1 MEYLISIEGME
12 AAPQGSKKYVGRGI
26 MIETSKRLK
35 SWRKEVNLRAK
46 LIVDDI
52 IKEPVEIEVVFWFKR
67 PLKHY
72 LPNGM
77 LRQAAPVYIT
87 NKNKGD
93 LDKLCRGVLDSL
105 TKSAFA
111 DDSQVVSLHAVKK
124 YCETESET
132 GADIKIKTINE
143 KDFMGGLS

>member
-1 MEYLISIEGME
+1 MEYIITIKGIES
-12 AAPQGSKKYVGRGI
+12 APQGSKKHVGKGI
-26 MIETSKRLK
+26 MVETCKRLK
-35 SWRKEVNLRAK
+35 SWRKEVSLRAK
-46 LIVDDI
+46 LIVDEI
-52 IKEPVEIEVVFWFKR
+52 IEEPVEVEVVFWFKR

-77 LRQAAPVYIT
+77 VRQSAPVYIT

-93 LDKLCRGVLDSL
+93 LDKHCRALLDSL

-124 YCETESET
+124 YCETESQT
-132 GADIKIKTINE
+132 GATIKIRSIN
-143 KDFMGGLS
+143 L

>member
-1 MEYLISIEGME
+1 MEYIITIKGIES
-12 AAPQGSKKYVGRGI
+12 APQGSKKHVGRGI
-26 MIETSKRLK
+26 MVETCKRLK
-35 SWRKEVNLRAK
+35 SWRKEVSLRAK
-46 LIVDDI
+46 LIVDEI
-52 IKEPVEIEVVFWFKR
+52 IEEPVEIEVVFWFKR

-77 LRQAAPVYIT
+77 LRQSAPVYIT

-93 LDKLCRGVLDSL
+93 IDKHCRALLDSL

-124 YCETESET
+124 YCETESQT
-132 GADIKIKTINE
+132 GATIKIRSIN
-143 KDFMGGLS
+143 L

>member
-1 MEYLISIEGME
+1 MEYIITIKGIES
-12 AAPQGSKKYVGRGI
+12 APQGSKKHVGRGI
-26 MIETSKRLK
+26 MVETCKRLK
-35 SWRKEVNLRAK
+35 SWRKEVSLWAK
-46 LIVDDI
+46 LIVDEI
-52 IKEPVEIEVVFWFKR
+52 IEEPVEVEVVFWFKR

-77 LRQAAPVYIT
+77 VRQSAPVYIT

-93 LDKLCRGVLDSL
+93 LDKHCRALLDSL

-124 YCETESET
+124 YCETESQT
-132 GADIKIKTINE
+132 GATIKIRSIN
-143 KDFMGGLS
+143 L

>member
-1 MEYLISIEGME
+1 MEYIISVKGME
-12 AAPQGSKKYVGRGI
+12 SAPQGSKKHVGNGI
-26 MIETSKRLK
+26 MVETSKRLK
-35 SWRKEVNLRAK
+35 SWRKTVEMRAK
-46 LIVDDI
+46 LIVTDI
-52 IKEPVEIEVVFWFKR
+52 MIEPVEVEVVFWFKR
-67 PLKHY
+67 PQRHY

-77 LRQAAPVYIT
+77 VRQSAPVYIT

-93 LDKLCRGVLDSL
+93 LDKHCRALLDSL

-132 GADIKIKTINE
+132 GANIRIKTLDE
-143 KDFMGGLS
+143 KANLD

>member
-1 MEYLISIEGME
+1 MEYIITIKGIES
-12 AAPQGSKKYVGRGI
+12 APQGSKKHVGRGI
-26 MIETSKRLK
+26 MVETCKRLK
-35 SWRKEVNLRAK
+35 SWRKEVSLRAK
-46 LIVDDI
+46 LIVDEI
-52 IKEPVEIEVVFWFKR
+52 IEEPVEVEVVFWFKR

-77 LRQAAPVYIT
+77 LRQSAPVYIT

-93 LDKLCRGVLDSL
+93 LDKHCRALLDSL

-124 YCETESET
+124 YCETESQT
-132 GADIKIKTINE
+132 GATIKIRSIN
-143 KDFMGGLS
+143 L

>member
-1 MEYLISIEGME
+1 MEYIISIKGIES
-12 AAPQGSKKYVGRGI
+12 APQGSKKHVGRGI
-26 MIETSKRLK
+26 MVETCKRLK
-35 SWRKEVNLRAK
+35 SWRKEVSLRAK
-46 LIVDDI
+46 LIVDEI
-52 IKEPVEIEVVFWFKR
+52 IEEPVEVEVVFWFKR

-77 LRQAAPVYIT
+77 LRQSAPVYIT

-93 LDKLCRGVLDSL
+93 IDKHCRALLDSL

-124 YCETESET
+124 YCETESQT
-132 GADIKIKTINE
+132 GATIKIRSIN
-143 KDFMGGLS
+143 L

>member
-1 MEYLISIEGME
+1 MES
-12 AAPQGSKKYVGRGI
+12 APQGSKKHVGNGI
-26 MIETSKRLK
+26 MVETCKRLK

-46 LIVDDI
+46 LIVDEVI
-52 IKEPVEIEVVFWFKR
+52 TEPVEIEVVFWFKR

-72 LPNGM
+72 LPNKM
-77 LRQAAPVYIT
+77 VRQSAPVYIT

-93 LDKLCRGVLDSL
+93 IDKHCRALLDSL

-124 YCETESET
+124 YCETESQT
-132 GADIKIKTINE
+132 GATIKIRTI
-143 KDFMGGLS
+143 SV

>member
-1 MEYLISIEGME
+1 MEYIIHVKGME
-12 AAPQGSKKYVGRGI
+12 SAPQGSKKHVGNGI
-26 MIETSKRLK
+26 MVETSKRLK
-35 SWRKEVNLRAK
+35 SWRK

-52 IKEPVEIEVVFWFKR
+52 IKEPVSIEVVFWFKR
-67 PLKHY
+67 PKSHY
-72 LPNGM
+72 LACGI

-93 LDKLCRGVLDSL
+93 LDKHCRSLLDSL

-124 YCETESET
+124 YCETESEA
-132 GADIKIKTINE
+132 GADIKIRTIKN
-143 KDFMGGLS
+143 

>member
-1 MEYLISIEGME
+1 MEYIISVKGME
-12 AAPQGSKKYVGRGI
+12 SAPQGSKKHVGNGI
-26 MIETSKRLK
+26 MVETSKRLK
-35 SWRKEVNLRAK
+35 SWRVEVNRRAK

-52 IKEPVEIEVVFWFKR
+52 IEEPVEVDVIFWFKR
-67 PLKHY
+67 PLRHY
-72 LPNGM
+72 LPNKM
-77 LRQAAPVYIT
+77 LRQSAPTYIT

-93 LDKLCRGVLDSL
+93 IDKHCRALLDSL

-132 GADIKIKTINE
+132 GATIKIRTINE
-143 KDFMGGLS
+143 TDFMGGLS

>member
-1 MEYLISIEGME
+1 MES
-12 AAPQGSKKYVGRGI
+12 APQGSKKHVGRGI
-26 MIETSKRLK
+26 MVETCKRLK
-35 SWRKEVNLRAK
+35 SWRKEVSLRAK
-46 LIVDDI
+46 LIVDEI
-52 IKEPVEIEVVFWFKR
+52 IEEPVEIEVVFWFKR

-77 LRQAAPVYIT
+77 VRQSAPMYIT

-93 LDKLCRGVLDSL
+93 LDKHCRALLDSL

-124 YCETESET
+124 YCETESQT
-132 GADIKIKTINE
+132 GATIKIRSIN
-143 KDFMGGLS
+143 L

>member
-1 MEYLISIEGME
+1 MEYIITIKGIES
-12 AAPQGSKKYVGRGI
+12 APQGSKKHVGRGI
-26 MIETSKRLK
+26 MVETCKRLK
-35 SWRKEVNLRAK
+35 SWRKEVSLRAK
-46 LIVDDI
+46 LTVDEI
-52 IKEPVEIEVVFWFKR
+52 IEEPVEIEVVFWFKR

-77 LRQAAPVYIT
+77 VRQSAPVYIT

-93 LDKLCRGVLDSL
+93 IDKHCRALLDSL

-124 YCETESET
+124 YCETESQT
-132 GADIKIKTINE
+132 GATIKIRTIN
-143 KDFMGGLS
+143 L

>member
-1 MEYLISIEGME
+1 MEYIITIKGIES
-12 AAPQGSKKYVGRGI
+12 APQGSKKHVGRGI
-26 MIETSKRLK
+26 MVETCKRLK
-35 SWRKEVNLRAK
+35 SWRKEVSLMAK
-46 LIVDDI
+46 LIVNEI
-52 IKEPVEIEVVFWFKR
+52 IEEPVEVEVVFWFKR

-77 LRQAAPVYIT
+77 VRQSAPVYIT

-93 LDKLCRGVLDSL
+93 IDKHCRALLDSL

-124 YCETESET
+124 YCETESQT
-132 GADIKIKTINE
+132 GATIKIRSIN
-143 KDFMGGLS
+143 L

>member
-1 MEYLISIEGME
+1 MEYIITIKGIES
-12 AAPQGSKKYVGRGI
+12 APQGSKKHVGRGI
-26 MIETSKRLK
+26 MVETCKRLK
-35 SWRKEVNLRAK
+35 SWRKEVSLRAK
-46 LIVDDI
+46 LIVDEI
-52 IKEPVEIEVVFWFKR
+52 IEEPVEVEVVFWFKR

-77 LRQAAPVYIT
+77 VRQSAPVYIT

-93 LDKLCRGVLDSL
+93 LDKHCRALLDSL

-124 YCETESET
+124 YCETESQA
-132 GADIKIKTINE
+132 GATIKIRSIN
-143 KDFMGGLS
+143 L

>member
-1 MEYLISIEGME
+1 MEYIITIKGIES
-12 AAPQGSKKYVGRGI
+12 APQGSKKHVGRGI
-26 MIETSKRLK
+26 MVETCKRLK
-35 SWRKEVNLRAK
+35 SWRKEVSLRTK
-46 LIVDDI
+46 LIVDEI
-52 IKEPVEIEVVFWFKR
+52 IEEPVEVEVVFWFKR

-77 LRQAAPVYIT
+77 VRQSAPVYIT

-93 LDKLCRGVLDSL
+93 LDKHCRALLDSL

-124 YCETESET
+124 YCETESQT
-132 GADIKIKTINE
+132 GATIKIRSIN
-143 KDFMGGLS
+143 L

>member
-1 MEYLISIEGME
+1 MEYIITIKGME
-12 AAPQGSKKYVGRGI
+12 SAPQGSKKHVGRGI
-26 MIETSKRLK
+26 MVETCKRLK
-35 SWRKEVNLRAK
+35 SWRKEVSLRAK
-46 LIVDDI
+46 LIVDEI
-52 IKEPVEIEVVFWFKR
+52 IVEPVEVEVVFWFKR

-77 LRQAAPVYIT
+77 VRQSAPVYIT

-93 LDKLCRGVLDSL
+93 IDKHCRALLDSL

-124 YCETESET
+124 YCETESQT
-132 GADIKIKTINE
+132 GATIKIRSIN
-143 KDFMGGLS
+143 L

>member
-1 MEYLISIEGME
+1 MEYIITIKGIES
-12 AAPQGSKKYVGRGI
+12 APQGSKKHVGRGI
-26 MIETSKRLK
+26 MIETCKRLK
-35 SWRKEVNLRAK
+35 SWRKEVSLRAK
-46 LIVDDI
+46 LIVDEI
-52 IKEPVEIEVVFWFKR
+52 IEEPVEVEVVFWFKR

-77 LRQAAPVYIT
+77 VRQSAPVYIT

-93 LDKLCRGVLDSL
+93 LDKHCRALLDSL

-124 YCETESET
+124 YCETESQT
-132 GADIKIKTINE
+132 GATIKIRTIN
-143 KDFMGGLS
+143 L

>member
-1 MEYLISIEGME
+1 MEYIISIKGIES
-12 AAPQGSKKYVGRGI
+12 APQGSKKHVGRGI
-26 MIETSKRLK
+26 MVETCKRLK
-35 SWRKEVNLRAK
+35 SWRKEVSLRAK
-46 LIVDDI
+46 LIVDEI
-52 IKEPVEIEVVFWFKR
+52 IEEPVEVEVVFWFKR

-77 LRQAAPVYIT
+77 VRQSAPVYIT

-93 LDKLCRGVLDSL
+93 LDKHCRALLDSL

-124 YCETESET
+124 YCETESQT
-132 GADIKIKTINE
+132 GANIIIRILKR
-143 KDFMGGLS
+143 

>member
-1 MEYLISIEGME
+1 MEYIITIKGIES
-12 AAPQGSKKYVGRGI
+12 APQGSKKHVGRGI
-26 MIETSKRLK
+26 MVETCKRLK
-35 SWRKEVNLRAK
+35 SWRKEVSLRAK
-46 LIVDDI
+46 LIVDEI
-52 IKEPVEIEVVFWFKR
+52 IEEPVEVEVVFWFKR

-77 LRQAAPVYIT
+77 VRQSAPVYIT

-93 LDKLCRGVLDSL
+93 LDKHCRALLDSL

-124 YCETESET
+124 YCETESQT
-132 GADIKIKTINE
+132 GATIKIRSIN
-143 KDFMGGLS
+143 L

>member
-1 MEYLISIEGME
+1 MEYIITIKGIES
-12 AAPQGSKKYVGRGI
+12 APQGSKKHVGRGI
-26 MIETSKRLK
+26 MVETCKRLK
-35 SWRKEVNLRAK
+35 SWRKEVSLRAK
-46 LIVDDI
+46 LIVDEI
-52 IKEPVEIEVVFWFKR
+52 IEEPVEIEVVFWFKR

-77 LRQAAPVYIT
+77 LRQSAPVYIT

-93 LDKLCRGVLDSL
+93 LDKHCRALLDSL

-124 YCETESET
+124 YCETESQT
-132 GADIKIKTINE
+132 GATIKIRSIN
-143 KDFMGGLS
+143 L

>member
-1 MEYLISIEGME
+1 MLFRS
-12 AAPQGSKKYVGRGI
+12 
-26 MIETSKRLK
+26 
-35 SWRKEVNLRAK
+35 N
-46 LIVDDI
+46 
-52 IKEPVEIEVVFWFKR
+52 EPVAIEVVFWFKR
-67 PLKHY
+67 PKLHY
-72 LPNGM
+72 LPCGI

-93 LDKLCRGVLDSL
+93 LDKHCRALLDSL

-132 GADIKIKTINE
+132 GATIKIRTINE
-143 KDFMGGLS
+143 TDFMGSLS

>member
-1 MEYLISIEGME
+1 MEYIITIKGIES
-12 AAPQGSKKYVGRGI
+12 APQGSKKHVGRGI
-26 MIETSKRLK
+26 MVETCKRLK
-35 SWRKEVNLRAK
+35 SWRKEVSLRAK
-46 LIVDDI
+46 LIVDEI
-52 IKEPVEIEVVFWFKR
+52 IEEPVEIEVVFWFKR

-77 LRQAAPVYIT
+77 LRQSAPVYIT

-93 LDKLCRGVLDSL
+93 IDKHCRALLDSL

-124 YCETESET
+124 YCETESQT
-132 GADIKIKTINE
+132 GATIKIRSIN
-143 KDFMGGLS
+143 

>member
-1 MEYLISIEGME
+1 MEYIITIKGIES
-12 AAPQGSKKYVGRGI
+12 APQGSKKHVGRGI
-26 MIETSKRLK
+26 MVETCKRLK
-35 SWRKEVNLRAK
+35 SWRKEVSLRAK
-46 LIVDDI
+46 LIVDEI
-52 IKEPVEIEVVFWFKR
+52 IDEQVEVEVVFWFKR

-77 LRQAAPVYIT
+77 VRQSAPVYIT

-93 LDKLCRGVLDSL
+93 LDKHCRALLDSL

-124 YCETESET
+124 YCETESQT
-132 GADIKIKTINE
+132 GATIKIKTI
-143 KDFMGGLS
+143 FA

>member
-1 MEYLISIEGME
+1 MEYIITIKGIES
-12 AAPQGSKKYVGRGI
+12 APQGSKKHVGRGI
-26 MIETSKRLK
+26 MVETCKRLK
-35 SWRKEVNLRAK
+35 SWRKEVSLRAK
-46 LIVDDI
+46 LIVDEI
-52 IKEPVEIEVVFWFKR
+52 IEEPVEVEVVFWFKR

-77 LRQAAPVYIT
+77 VRQSAPVYIT

-93 LDKLCRGVLDSL
+93 IDKHCRALLDSL

-124 YCETESET
+124 YCETESQT
-132 GADIKIKTINE
+132 GATIKIRTIN
-143 KDFMGGLS
+143 L

>member
-1 MEYLISIEGME
+1 MEYIITIKGIES
-12 AAPQGSKKYVGRGI
+12 APQGSKKHVGRGI
-26 MIETSKRLK
+26 MLETCKRLK
-35 SWRKEVNLRAK
+35 SWRKEVSLRAK
-46 LIVDDI
+46 LIVDEI
-52 IKEPVEIEVVFWFKR
+52 IEEPVEVEVGFWFKR

-77 LRQAAPVYIT
+77 VRQSAPVYIT

-93 LDKLCRGVLDSL
+93 IDKHCRALLDSL

-124 YCETESET
+124 YCETESQT
-132 GADIKIKTINE
+132 GATIKIRSIN
-143 KDFMGGLS
+143 L